1 MARELKM
8 CVLQFKAG
16 GLIWAKRSPD
26 VTGVV
31 REVLKARGHRP
42 EHDVYIWITGFTQEL
57 TLLALFFKKGQPL
70 WLCLSSVLQ

>member
-1 MARELKM
+1 M

-31 REVLKARGHRP
+31 REVLKAAYRS
-42 EHDVYIWITGFTQEL
+42 QE
-57 TLLALFFKKGQPL
+57 AID
-70 WLCLSSVLQ
+70 LSMTCTYGSLDSLRS

>member
-31 REVLKARGHRP
+31 REVLKAAYRS
-42 EHDVYIWITGFTQEL
+42 QE
-57 TLLALFFKKGQPL
+57 AID
-70 WLCLSSVLQ
+70 LSMTCTYGSLDSLRS